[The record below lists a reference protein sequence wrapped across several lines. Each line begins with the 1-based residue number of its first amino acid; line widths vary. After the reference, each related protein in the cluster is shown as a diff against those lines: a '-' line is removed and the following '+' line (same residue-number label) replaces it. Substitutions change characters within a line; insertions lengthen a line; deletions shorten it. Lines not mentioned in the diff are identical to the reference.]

1 MDTDPAAFPDPLPAA
16 PALPPVPRLSQE
28 LHCGC
33 FACGAANP
41 VGLRLQF
48 EVTADGIATATWQ
61 PAAAFRSYADRVH
74 GGVLAVLL
82 DSAMVH
88 ALFATGVTGVTAEL
102 TIRYL
107 HSVAVTTPVEVR
119 GWVKPSRHGV
129 IPCGAE
135 LHQAGTLV
143 VRAAAKFMAM

>member
-1 MDTDPAAFPDPLPAA
+1 MPANPAPDPNPKITAPQVPAV
-16 PALPPVPRLSQE
+16 PPLSQA

-33 FACGAANP
+33 FACGSSNP

-48 EVTADGIATATWQ
+48 EVTADGIATTTWQ
-61 PAAAFRSYADRVH
+61 PTAAFRSYADRVH

-107 HSVAVTTPVEVR
+107 HSVAVSAPVEIR

-135 LHQAGTLV
+135 LHQAGTLA
-143 VRAAAKFMAM
+143 VRASAKFMAM

>member
-1 MDTDPAAFPDPLPAA
+1 MEANPATDPNRKITA
-16 PALPPVPRLSQE
+16 PEVPVLPRLQE

-41 VGLRLQF
+41 AGLRLQF

-61 PAAAFRSYADRVH
+61 PTVAFRSYADRVH

-88 ALFATGVTGVTAEL
+88 ALFATAVTGVTAEL

-107 HSVAVTTPVEVR
+107 HSVDVNAPVEVR
-119 GWVKPSRHGV
+119 GWTKPSRHGV